1 MNVIPQEE
9 DDAEV
14 LAERIISRLSHSNS
28 AIILTTIKVIVYLTN
43 YINNNVVV
51 NALFAKLGAPL
62 LTMLSSEPEIQYVAL
77 RNILLIAQVSGD
89 VLINRNTQTFSK
101 WKSESS
107 FVNTTIQSTSN

>member
-1 MNVIPQEE
+1 MNVISQEE

-43 YINNNVVV
+43 YIKNDVVV

-62 LTMLSSEPEIQYVAL
+62 VTMLSSEPEIQYFAL
-77 RNILLIAQVSGD
+77 RNILHIAQEGLMR
-89 VLINRNTQTFSK
+89 LI
-101 WKSESS
+101 E
-107 FVNTTIQSTSN
+107 